1 MNKNSSNII
10 KEVLLAFAM
19 GIIFLAVLIAL
30 SYIIFPNQMAE
41 GENTEELL
49 LIGFP
54 MLIAYITYYARK
66 ILEEFFDDVLFILR
80 PKSCKGYLH
89 LGITCH
95 RTKMLFH
102 T

>member
-10 KEVLLAFAM
+10 KEVLLAFVM
-19 GIIFLAVLIAL
+19 EIIFLTVLIAL

-54 MLIAYITYYARK
+54 MLIEYITYYARK
-66 ILEEFFDDVLFILR
+66 ILEQL
-80 PKSCKGYLH
+80 K
-89 LGITCH
+89 
-95 RTKMLFH
+95 
-102 T
+102 

>member
-19 GIIFLAVLIAL
+19 GIIFLVVLIAL
-30 SYIIFPNQMAE
+30 SYIIFPNQMTE
-41 GENTEELL
+41 GENTELL

-66 ILEEFFDDVLFILR
+66 ILNKI
-80 PKSCKGYLH
+80 K
-89 LGITCH
+89 
-95 RTKMLFH
+95 
-102 T
+102 

>member
-30 SYIIFPNQMAE
+30 SYIIFPNQMTE

-66 ILEEFFDDVLFILR
+66 ILNKIKLTLILKEAVQNR
-80 PKSCKGYLH
+80 IASFLIPKPN
-89 LGITCH
+89 
-95 RTKMLFH
+95 
-102 T
+102 

>member
-19 GIIFLAVLIAL
+19 GIIFVGVLLAL
-30 SYIIFPNQMAE
+30 SFIIFPYDMTE

-49 LIGFP
+49 LIGFS

-66 ILEEFFDDVLFILR
+66 ILNKI
-80 PKSCKGYLH
+80 K
-89 LGITCH
+89 
-95 RTKMLFH
+95 
-102 T
+102 

>member
-54 MLIAYITYYARK
+54 MLIAYTTYYARK
-66 ILEEFFDDVLFILR
+66 ILEQL
-80 PKSCKGYLH
+80 K
-89 LGITCH
+89 
-95 RTKMLFH
+95 
-102 T
+102 

>member
-19 GIIFLAVLIAL
+19 GIIFLAVLITL

-66 ILEEFFDDVLFILR
+66 ILKKL
-80 PKSCKGYLH
+80 K
-89 LGITCH
+89 
-95 RTKMLFH
+95 
-102 T
+102 

>member
-10 KEVLLAFAM
+10 KEVLLAFVM

-41 GENTEELL
+41 VENTEELL
-49 LIGFP
+49 LKGFP

-66 ILEEFFDDVLFILR
+66 ILEQL
-80 PKSCKGYLH
+80 K
-89 LGITCH
+89 
-95 RTKMLFH
+95 
-102 T
+102 

>member
-1 MNKNSSNII
+1 MNKNSSNIS
-10 KEVLLAFAM
+10 KEVLLAFVK

-66 ILEEFFDDVLFILR
+66 ILEQL
-80 PKSCKGYLH
+80 K
-89 LGITCH
+89 
-95 RTKMLFH
+95 
-102 T
+102 

>member
-19 GIIFLAVLIAL
+19 GIIFLVVLIAL
-30 SYIIFPNQMAE
+30 SYIIFPNQMTE
-41 GENTEELL
+41 GENNEELL

-66 ILEEFFDDVLFILR
+66 ILNKI
-80 PKSCKGYLH
+80 K
-89 LGITCH
+89 
-95 RTKMLFH
+95 
-102 T
+102 

>member
-10 KEVLLAFAM
+10 KEVLLAFVM

-41 GENTEELL
+41 VENTEELL

-54 MLIAYITYYARK
+54 MIIAYITYYARK
-66 ILEEFFDDVLFILR
+66 ILEQL
-80 PKSCKGYLH
+80 K
-89 LGITCH
+89 
-95 RTKMLFH
+95 
-102 T
+102 

>member
-30 SYIIFPNQMAE
+30 SYIIFPNQMTE

-66 ILEEFFDDVLFILR
+66 ILNKIKETLILKEAVQNR
-80 PKSCKGYLH
+80 IASFLIPKPN
-89 LGITCH
+89 
-95 RTKMLFH
+95 
-102 T
+102 

>member
-30 SYIIFPNQMAE
+30 SYIIFPKQMAE
-41 GENTEELL
+41 CENTEELL

-66 ILEEFFDDVLFILR
+66 ILKKL
-80 PKSCKGYLH
+80 K
-89 LGITCH
+89 
-95 RTKMLFH
+95 
-102 T
+102 

>member
-10 KEVLLAFAM
+10 KEVLLAFVM
-19 GIIFLAVLIAL
+19 GIIFLAVLIA

-66 ILEEFFDDVLFILR
+66 ILEQL
-80 PKSCKGYLH
+80 K
-89 LGITCH
+89 
-95 RTKMLFH
+95 
-102 T
+102 

>member
-10 KEVLLAFAM
+10 KKVLLAFVM

-41 GENTEELL
+41 VENTEELL

-66 ILEEFFDDVLFILR
+66 ILEQL
-80 PKSCKGYLH
+80 K
-89 LGITCH
+89 
-95 RTKMLFH
+95 
-102 T
+102 

>member
-1 MNKNSSNII
+1 MKKNSSNII

-19 GIIFLAVLIAL
+19 GIIFLAVLITL

-66 ILEEFFDDVLFILR
+66 ILEQL
-80 PKSCKGYLH
+80 K
-89 LGITCH
+89 
-95 RTKMLFH
+95 
-102 T
+102 

>member
-10 KEVLLAFAM
+10 KEVLLAFVM
-19 GIIFLAVLIAL
+19 EIIFLAVLIAL

-41 GENTEELL
+41 VENTEELL

-66 ILEEFFDDVLFILR
+66 ILEQL
-80 PKSCKGYLH
+80 K
-89 LGITCH
+89 
-95 RTKMLFH
+95 
-102 T
+102 

>member
-10 KEVLLAFAM
+10 KEVLLAFVM

-30 SYIIFPNQMAE
+30 SYIIFQNQMAE
-41 GENTEELL
+41 VENTEELL

-66 ILEEFFDDVLFILR
+66 ILEQL
-80 PKSCKGYLH
+80 K
-89 LGITCH
+89 
-95 RTKMLFH
+95 
-102 T
+102 

>member
-10 KEVLLAFAM
+10 KEVLLAFVM

-30 SYIIFPNQMAE
+30 NYIIFPNQMAE
-41 GENTEELL
+41 VENTEELL

-66 ILEEFFDDVLFILR
+66 ILEQL
-80 PKSCKGYLH
+80 K
-89 LGITCH
+89 
-95 RTKMLFH
+95 
-102 T
+102 

>member
-10 KEVLLAFAM
+10 KEVLLAFVM

-30 SYIIFPNQMAE
+30 SYIIFTNQMAE

-49 LIGFP
+49 LIGFT

-66 ILEEFFDDVLFILR
+66 ILEQL
-80 PKSCKGYLH
+80 K
-89 LGITCH
+89 
-95 RTKMLFH
+95 
-102 T
+102 

>member
-30 SYIIFPNQMAE
+30 SYIIFSNQMTE

-66 ILEEFFDDVLFILR
+66 ILNKI
-80 PKSCKGYLH
+80 K
-89 LGITCH
+89 
-95 RTKMLFH
+95 
-102 T
+102 

>member
-30 SYIIFPNQMAE
+30 SYIIFLNQMTE

-66 ILEEFFDDVLFILR
+66 ILEKL
-80 PKSCKGYLH
+80 K
-89 LGITCH
+89 
-95 RTKMLFH
+95 
-102 T
+102 

>member
-19 GIIFLAVLIAL
+19 GIIFLVVLIAL

-49 LIGFP
+49 LIDFP

-66 ILEEFFDDVLFILR
+66 ILNKI
-80 PKSCKGYLH
+80 K
-89 LGITCH
+89 
-95 RTKMLFH
+95 
-102 T
+102 